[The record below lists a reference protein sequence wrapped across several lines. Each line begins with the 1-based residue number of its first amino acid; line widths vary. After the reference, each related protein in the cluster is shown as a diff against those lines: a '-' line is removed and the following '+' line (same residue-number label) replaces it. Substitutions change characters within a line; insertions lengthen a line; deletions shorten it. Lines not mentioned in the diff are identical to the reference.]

1 MCVIGHQAPGEAAH
15 FVNTAGVT
23 QHLNVVTAVAL
34 RHEDALLSITALN
47 DMMCDVRN
55 DDPCGSG
62 QMLLRKSGPS
72 SAI

>member
-1 MCVIGHQAPGEAAH
+1 
-15 FVNTAGVT
+15 
-23 QHLNVVTAVAL
+23 LNVVTAVAL